1 MYTFPDVQPYVFL
14 ACKLCH
20 SILRTAGLVQDSEVV
35 SVNKLA
41 VPFLIVCL
49 LSVFMFHVL
58 LNFLGI

>member
-20 SILRTAGLVQDSEVV
+20 SILRTAGLVRDSEVV

-41 VPFLIVCL
+41 VSFLLMCL
-49 LSVFMFHVL
+49 VSMVMFHLL